1 MDVTTAATDFPQAPP
16 IVPNPTGGFVAKFT
30 PQMSALDYVTFLGAQ
45 INGLA
50 IYQAYSRLP
59 YRRPA
64 RKAGLQPCGWAPRK
78 LHLRR
83 GLQSPQDSCPR
94 LAVALAIGRQS
105 LDRRVE
111 PEPFNFLVAFR
122 LPGL

>member
-16 IVPNPTGGFVAKFT
+16 IVPNPTAGFVAKFT

-59 YRRPA
+59 YMPTYPKVYVGGYRYTGSIA
-64 RKAGLQPCGWAPRK
+64 A
-78 LHLRR
+78 
-83 GLQSPQDSCPR
+83 
-94 LAVALAIGRQS
+94 
-105 LDRRVE
+105 
-111 PEPFNFLVAFR
+111 
-122 LPGL
+122 